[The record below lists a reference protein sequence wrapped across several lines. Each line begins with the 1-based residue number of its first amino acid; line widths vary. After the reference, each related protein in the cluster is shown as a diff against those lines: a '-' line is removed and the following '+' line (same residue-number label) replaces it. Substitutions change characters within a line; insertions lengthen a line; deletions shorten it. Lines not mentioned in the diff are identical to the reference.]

1 MTAFF
6 HPFNSPRSTES
17 GDFFEKRR
25 REMVERQIKARDVQ
39 DSRVLLAMQKVARH
53 EFVNPQQCDQAYDD
67 HPLPIGEGQTISQP
81 YIVALM
87 AELLSLPKEA
97 KVLEI
102 GTGSGYEA
110 AVLAELA
117 KEVYTVE
124 INPKLAAGAEKTL
137 TRLGYRNVRI
147 KHGDGYSGWIE
158 HAPFDGIAVAAA
170 PERVPAPLL
179 EQLKEGKKLVI
190 PLGHYPNQT
199 LFVLRKFRN
208 KIEEKAII
216 PVSFVPMTGLASDKP
231 ERTL

>member
-1 MTAFF
+1 
-6 HPFNSPRSTES
+6 
-17 GDFFEKRR
+17 
-25 REMVERQIKARDVQ
+25 MVERQIRARDVQ
-39 DSRVLLAMQKVARH
+39 DPRVLQAMHKVPRH
-53 EFVNPQQCDQAYDD
+53 EFVNPHQYDQAYED

-87 AELLSLPKEA
+87 AELLSLPENA

-117 KEVYTVE
+117 GEVYTVE
-124 INPKLAAGAEKTL
+124 INEKLAAGAEKTL
-137 TRLGYRNVRI
+137 TRLGYRNVHI

-158 HAPFDGIAVAAA
+158 QAPFDGIVVAAA
-170 PERVPAPLL
+170 PERVPAPLIG
-179 EQLKEGKKLVI
+179 QLKEGKKLVI

-199 LFVLRKFRN
+199 LFVLRKSKN

-216 PVSFVPMTGLASDKP
+216 PVSFVPMTGLAGGESKK
-231 ERTL
+231 TL